1 MIIGDSG
8 KRCIYGV
15 VGKNLGGVGS
25 SENVYSRCKIAVL
38 SHYILGVI
46 YYAVKLTD
54 IKNVVLRKILNEFA
68 IFYLILTVILINKEG
83 KLAAVLSLSKG
94 AQIRGTSRSIGL

>member
-1 MIIGDSG
+1 M
-8 KRCIYGV
+8 
-15 VGKNLGGVGS
+15 
-25 SENVYSRCKIAVL
+25 
-38 SHYILGVI
+38 
-46 YYAVKLTD
+46 
-54 IKNVVLRKILNEFA
+54 VLRKILNEFA